1 MNKHVQKAIDDLNEG
16 YVNEAKKPPTD
27 ATIKPH
33 MSQYSVADDPYDV
46 AEEIGKEY
54 GWNQSQI
61 EKAEVLIRKKYIT
74 ESVNEFDSKSM
85 KAYGD
90 AVKKGYGGKSK
101 LPSKIKNKSDLKN
114 YFIGWNLKQAEEVWG
129 SGTMQTI
136 MGRDSQWYTIT
147 SVYKGGKRHLMVVP
161 SAKPIH

>member
-74 ESVNEFDSKSM
+74 ESINE
-85 KAYGD
+85 
-90 AVKKGYGGKSK
+90 SK

-147 SVYKGGKRHLMVVP
+147 SVYKSGKRLLTVNP